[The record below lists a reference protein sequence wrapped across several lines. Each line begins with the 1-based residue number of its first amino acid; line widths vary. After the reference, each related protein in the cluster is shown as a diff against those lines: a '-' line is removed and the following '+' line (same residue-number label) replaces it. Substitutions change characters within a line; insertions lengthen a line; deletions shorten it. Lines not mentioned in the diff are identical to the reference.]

1 MHARSS
7 VRVYPHEISVICF
20 YPLEKKGGRMDPFD
34 GTAMRMNSCIFVS
47 VFLEGMNDSNEN
59 FSTLMTMECL
69 YMRSKEIRTK

>member
-7 VRVYPHEISVICF
+7 VYPHEISVICF

-47 VFLEGMNDSNEN
+47 VFLGGMNDSNEN
-59 FSTLMTMECL
+59 FPTLMTMECL

>member
-1 MHARSS
+1 
-7 VRVYPHEISVICF
+7 
-20 YPLEKKGGRMDPFD
+20 MDPFD

-47 VFLEGMNDSNEN
+47 VFLGGMNDSNEN

>member
-1 MHARSS
+1 
-7 VRVYPHEISVICF
+7 
-20 YPLEKKGGRMDPFD
+20 MDPFD

-47 VFLEGMNDSNEN
+47 AFLGGNDSNEN